1 MSACLRLFV
10 DRLAV
15 DDELLDAGT
24 AGPELAHLSAVY
36 LASPRALVFQN
47 PSSDWRM
54 LALCLPLGSRLSL
67 MRNPIFSQLV
77 RSWGLHI
84 RFLGIDR
91 ERLVYDFRALLSD
104 RTLRL
109 LVDMLAHQ
117 TAVTPFASVRAG
129 MNSSD
134 HYGSDHT
141 LDLLLSALS
150 DEMLSVLDRRRSDW
164 GRHLDQAHR
173 LEPSSAT
180 TLFDHSGRHPDYL
193 ASLRQALREG
203 IIDVYLYGRA
213 LRAVDLREAA
223 VDARMASLI
232 EESLD
237 PLTLTHLAR
246 ARMGKHLGCYNWLR
260 LAPKHA
266 PLRAHLLARLPALAN
281 FLVSEL
287 APLDAADRIAP
298 HPDALPE
305 LFDKP
310 LFNAATPLSPID
322 CALAKPLDEHH
333 STTTQLVRQRLRQ
346 AVDTGQDRAIIEAL
360 AARFEVEAAVVRQL
374 WHEAPR
380 ALGEPPAWQIPTLLR
395 MLNERDPRRWPR
407 TEEAWQALLS
417 CAIPEEAR

>member
-1 MSACLRLFV
+1 MSACLRLCV

-109 LVDMLAHQ
+109 LIDVLAHQ
-117 TAVTPFASVRAG
+117 AATATQIPARADPSAG
-129 MNSSD
+129 D
-134 HYGSDHT
+134 RQALDHT

-150 DEMLSVLDRRRSDW
+150 DEMLSVLDRRRTDW

-173 LEPSSAT
+173 LEPSSPAC
-180 TLFDHSGRHPDYL
+180 LFDHSSRHPDYL
-193 ASLRQALREG
+193 ESLRQALRAG
-203 IIDVYLYGRA
+203 LIDVYLYGRA

-223 VDARMASLI
+223 VDARLSSLI

-237 PLTLTHLAR
+237 PLTLTHLTR
-246 ARMGKHLGCYNWLR
+246 ARIGKHLGCYNWLQ
-260 LAPKHA
+260 LAPRHA

-281 FLVSEL
+281 LLVAEL
-287 APLDAADRIAP
+287 VPLDAADRIVP
-298 HPDALPE
+298 HPDALAEPAVTPQE
-305 LFDKP
+305 RAHTP
-310 LFNAATPLSPID
+310 SIACATAAAQ
-322 CALAKPLDEHH
+322 ALQEHDA
-333 STTTQLVRQRLRQ
+333 SRVQRLRERLRQ
-346 AVDTGQDRAIIEAL
+346 AVDTGQDRTIIEAL
-360 AARFEVEAAVVRQL
+360 AMRFEVDPAVVRQL
-374 WHEAPR
+374 WHQVPR
-380 ALGEPPAWQIPTLLR
+380 ALGEPPAWQLPTLMR
-395 MLNERDPRRWPR
+395 MLDERGPRLWPR
-407 TEEAWQALLS
+407 TEAAWHALMA
-417 CAIPEEAR
+417 CAIPDEAR